1 MTSSYESSKS
11 IWLVQLF
18 SLLLFA
24 SQVTGLCSSN
34 FSLIFNNK
42 ILLLVRK
49 SSWNLI
55 DSNWGSSRSLSI
67 STQFWLF
74 LNVEHLGSF
83 NTYFYDC
90 LQLYI
95 YIHLHI
101 YIHIHMSLYTFN
113 IYMYIYLY
121 IYIYIYICIYVYI
134 HIYMHIYN
142 MYIYIYIYTYYICIY
157 MCIYIYVNVYKYI
170 IVNSHKNKY

>member
-142 MYIYIYIYTYYICIY
+142 MYIYIYIHIIYAYICV
-157 MCIYIYVNVYKYI
+157 YIYVNVYKYI

>member
-42 ILLLVRK
+42 ILLPVKK

-101 YIHIHMSLYTFN
+101 YIHIHMSLYAFN

-121 IYIYIYICIYVYI
+121 IYIYIYISVYMFIYTYICIYIICIYI
-134 HIYMHIYN
+134 YYIYMHIYT
-142 MYIYIYIYTYYICIY
+142 YIYIY
-157 MCIYIYVNVYKYI
+157 M
-170 IVNSHKNKY
+170 